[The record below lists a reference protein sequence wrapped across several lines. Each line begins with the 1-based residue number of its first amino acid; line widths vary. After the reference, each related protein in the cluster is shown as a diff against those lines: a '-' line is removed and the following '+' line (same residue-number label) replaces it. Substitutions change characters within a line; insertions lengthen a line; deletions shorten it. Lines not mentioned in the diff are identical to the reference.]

1 MEGIKNFLNFIYDNW
16 TTILV
21 SLGLIAGIIR
31 KTISYKNKSKE
42 EKLAIVKQQI
52 QQTILKMIS
61 DAEFEWEEWD
71 KAGSIKRSQVIK
83 QIYDSYPILNLIT
96 DQQSFIAWVDEQ
108 IDNAL
113 GELKNV
119 IQTQE

>member
-1 MEGIKNFLNFIYDNW
+1 MEGIQNFLNIIYDNW

-21 SLGLIAGIIR
+21 CLGLIVGIVR
-31 KTISYKNKSKE
+31 KTITYASKTKE
-42 EKLAIVKQQI
+42 EKVAIVKQQI